1 MSAQLVRR
9 DLTAR
14 PGRQAFILATVLIAV
29 AFTTA
34 GFAVSD
40 SLGALL
46 APTDAANA
54 LSSAPLGT
62 VTVSAESDSLTT
74 QTAVNDSLV
83 ADISARPDVA
93 TANGGYD
100 QPVSFRV
107 RREDG
112 LGRPPLF
119 RGLLLS
125 STFDP
130 EQWSLTEGR
139 APSGPNEVALDNGGL
154 VVAAT
159 TLDSNALLELP
170 TGLRRVRVVGRVQ
183 PTSPTTDG
191 TGTGTDGTTT
201 NGPAPPSPTPSP
213 TSVALAAAHVVL
225 DPTFAPA
232 LLDAVGRLDQI
243 VVVPQPG
250 LDPDTLAARLTA
262 DLPDTLR
269 ITAITSRAAAA
280 QATVSSIDSGVRTA
294 TLIEAGLT
302 SLVAALVVTNLLS
315 VLVAHRTR
323 EMGLLRAVGAS
334 RTQLTRTVL
343 GEAAIVGV
351 IASVLGTL
359 AGGLLG
365 AAAVHYVQPRAAG
378 PWFISTPN
386 MWLAAA
392 AVGIGVTMLGSV
404 GPAIRAGRVAPLEAL
419 NQSGAGAARTPRLS
433 RWVFG
438 PIFGLLERRSTGR
451 PITTRLAVG
460 NLSRHPTR
468 TAAAA
473 STLMIGMAL
482 VGAVATVSAT
492 AHQSIETQLRT
503 SGSTDLVVQR
513 RGLVRVSTDV
523 MVDAFDRYVRGI
535 GSFAEIQTVDGTL
548 RGPSGTHSQIVATGL
563 ARVAD
568 IVDLGV
574 TDGNPATDQSKSE
587 ADTGD
592 GSATGVMLS
601 VATAD
606 ELGATVGETISLTST
621 SGRTSQLQVVAL
633 YRNTAILGPAVVSR
647 EAARSIGADGSFELA
662 AIRLADGAPAGRVQ
676 RRLDYLAGYFPK
688 VQVNTPTELAQ
699 LDSTIAD
706 TAVRVASIMLFG
718 AVGLGFLGLGGT
730 LALSTL
736 ERRRELVMLRA
747 IGSDVGQIH
756 TTIAVESLLIAGIA
770 AALGLALGVGAT
782 AVAARASPSA
792 LTDQLVIPWLDLL
805 GLSLLAMALAWAVAR
820 VVSRRATRVAP
831 AEVGRFD

>member
-1 MSAQLVRR
+1 
-9 DLTAR
+9 
-14 PGRQAFILATVLIAV
+14 
-29 AFTTA
+29 
-34 GFAVSD
+34 
-40 SLGALL
+40 
-46 APTDAANA
+46 
-54 LSSAPLGT
+54 
-62 VTVSAESDSLTT
+62 
-74 QTAVNDSLV
+74 
-83 ADISARPDVA
+83 
-93 TANGGYD
+93 
-100 QPVSFRV
+100 
-107 RREDG
+107 
-112 LGRPPLF
+112 
-119 RGLLLS
+119 
-125 STFDP
+125 
-130 EQWSLTEGR
+130 
-139 APSGPNEVALDNGGL
+139 
-154 VVAAT
+154 
-159 TLDSNALLELP
+159 
-170 TGLRRVRVVGRVQ
+170 
-183 PTSPTTDG
+183 
-191 TGTGTDGTTT
+191 
-201 NGPAPPSPTPSP
+201 
-213 TSVALAAAHVVL
+213 
-225 DPTFAPA
+225 
-232 LLDAVGRLDQI
+232 
-243 VVVPQPG
+243 
-250 LDPDTLAARLTA
+250 
-262 DLPDTLR
+262 
-269 ITAITSRAAAA
+269 
-280 QATVSSIDSGVRTA
+280 
-294 TLIEAGLT
+294 
-302 SLVAALVVTNLLS
+302 
-315 VLVAHRTR
+315 
-323 EMGLLRAVGAS
+323 
-334 RTQLTRTVL
+334 
-343 GEAAIVGV
+343 
-351 IASVLGTL
+351 
-359 AGGLLG
+359 
-365 AAAVHYVQPRAAG
+365 
-378 PWFISTPN
+378 

-404 GPAIRAGRVAPLEAL
+404 GPAVRAGRVAPLEAL

-438 PIFGLLERRSTGR
+438 PIFGLLERRSAGR

-492 AHQSIETQLRT
+492 GRQSIATQLRT

-535 GSFAEIQTVDGTL
+535 DSFAEIQTVDGTL
-548 RGPSGTHSQIVATGL
+548 RGPSGTQSQIVATGL

-574 TDGNPATDQSKSE
+574 TDGNPATDQSPSE
-587 ADTGD
+587 ADNGD

-601 VATAD
+601 VSTAD
-606 ELGATVGETISLTST
+606 ELGTAVGETISLTST

-730 LALSTL
+730 LALSPL

-756 TTIAVESLLIAGIA
+756 TTIAVESLLIAGTA

-782 AVAARASPSA
+782 AVAARALPSA
-792 LTDQLVIPWLDLL
+792 LTDQLVIPWLDLF

-820 VVSRRATRVAP
+820 AVSRRATRVAP